1 MNQAFYE
8 AVEDSPV
15 IAAAKNMEGLEICC
29 SSEDIRV
36 IFILFGDICSIG
48 EIVEQVK
55 SSGKIAM
62 VHLDLIQGLSAKE
75 VAVEF
80 LKKNTRADGIITTK
94 AALIKKAQEFGM
106 ATVLRF
112 FLIDSMALENIE
124 KQQYSIRPDFIEVL
138 PGVMPKVIREIKRRS
153 GIPIIAGGL
162 IQDKESVMAALS
174 AGAVSVSTTN
184 QEVWFM

>member
-1 MNQAFYE
+1 
-8 AVEDSPV
+8 
-15 IAAAKNMEGLEICC
+15 
-29 SSEDIRV
+29 
-36 IFILFGDICSIG
+36 
-48 EIVEQVK
+48 
-55 SSGKIAM
+55 
-62 VHLDLIQGLSAKE
+62 
-75 VAVEF
+75 
-80 LKKNTRADGIITTK
+80 
-94 AALIKKAQEFGM
+94 M

-124 KQQYSIRPDFIEVL
+124 KQQYSIKPDFIEVL
-138 PGVMPKVIREIKRRS
+138 PGVMPKVIQKIKRKS